1 MHEDELPRVLM
12 QVLDSFTDDLRK
24 LHGLLVDVIDFQE
37 SKRQRRLVVLEGIDL
52 DLDKEKRAYE
62 GLGDFLEVLQVRA
75 QNTRRIQETSAILQG
90 CSHFSYRCHLET
102 QIEIRLQTFV
112 YTSIYSYIQY
122 HRMSPDRSWTI
133 WERTMMT

>member
-75 QNTRRIQETSAILQG
+75 QNTRNERDPAGLLAFLVS
-90 CSHFSYRCHLET
+90 
-102 QIEIRLQTFV
+102 
-112 YTSIYSYIQY
+112 
-122 HRMSPDRSWTI
+122 MSPRDTDRDTFSDVCLYIHT
-133 WERTMMT
+133 

>member
-1 MHEDELPRVLM
+1 L
-12 QVLDSFTDDLRK
+12 QVLESFSDDLRK

-75 QNTRRIQETSAILQG
+75 YNTRNEHDPAGFLPIFVSISSRDTD
-90 CSHFSYRCHLET
+90 RD
-102 QIEIRLQTFV
+102 TFA
-112 YTSIYSYIQY
+112 YICLY
-122 HRMSPDRSWTI
+122 IHI
-133 WERTMMT
+133 